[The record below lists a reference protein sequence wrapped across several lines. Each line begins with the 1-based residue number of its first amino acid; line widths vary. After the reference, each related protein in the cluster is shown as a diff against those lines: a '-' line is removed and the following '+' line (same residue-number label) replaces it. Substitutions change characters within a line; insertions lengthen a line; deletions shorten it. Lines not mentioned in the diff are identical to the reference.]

1 MYVLFWKITGN
12 LIRGHGSVLIYNG
25 LGSGSEHNDYQSSSK
40 IASKAVLNVTYH
52 FASLFQLRFKRPMPF
67 MMTEEAIT
75 FTSYDKQI
83 RLANN
88 VQEIMECTDENNKS
102 AKHNVNM
109 ESHD

>member
-1 MYVLFWKITGN
+1 
-12 LIRGHGSVLIYNG
+12 
-25 LGSGSEHNDYQSSSK
+25 
-40 IASKAVLNVTYH
+40 
-52 FASLFQLRFKRPMPF
+52 MPF

-75 FTSYDKQI
+75 FTCHDKQI